1 MFISQAYAQDAAGAG
16 GGGLILQFAPLILIF
31 VVFYFLLI
39 RPQQK
44 RMRQHREMLSAV
56 RRGDRVVTGGGI
68 IGIVTRSSGEE
79 LTVEIAQGVRVKVM
93 RGTVSSVLQKTE
105 PAGSRDE
112 EDDDDD
118 AGDDGDMGPGEEDAP
133 EEAERAPTVARRRGG
148 LSKALSKR

>member
-44 RMRQHREMLSAV
+44 RMRDHREMLSAV

-68 IGIVTRSSGEE
+68 IGVVTKAGGDE
-79 LTVEIAQGVRVKVM
+79 LTIEIAQGVRVKVM

-105 PAGSRDE
+105 PARGRD
-112 EDDDDD
+112 EDDDED
-118 AGDDGDMGPGEEDAP
+118 ADDDGDIGPGEDDTPDEAP
-133 EEAERAPTVARRRGG
+133 RDPTVARRRGG

>member
-16 GGGLILQFAPLILIF
+16 GGSFILQFAPLILIF

-44 RMRQHREMLSAV
+44 RMRDHREMLSAV

-68 IGIVTRSSGEE
+68 IGVVTKAGGDE
-79 LTVEIAQGVRVKVM
+79 LTIEIAQGVRVKVM

-105 PAGSRDE
+105 PARSRDE
-112 EDDDDD
+112 EDDED
-118 AGDDGDMGPGEEDAP
+118 ADDDGDIGPGEDDTP
-133 EEAERAPTVARRRGG
+133 EEAPRDPTVARRRGG